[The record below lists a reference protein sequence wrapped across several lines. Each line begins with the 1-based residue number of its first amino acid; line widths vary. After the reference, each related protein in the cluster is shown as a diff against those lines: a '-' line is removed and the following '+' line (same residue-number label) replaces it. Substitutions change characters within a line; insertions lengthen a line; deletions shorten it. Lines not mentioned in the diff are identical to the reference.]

1 MNWIPV
7 EIGADCLDV
16 ELIEE
21 ILCEYID
28 ANDFAESMLNE
39 VYGNSKIGNF
49 LVPTGTALR
58 RIYEMEDGREWE
70 DIVDD
75 ILDSEAES
83 IKFGLENDGFY
94 YSLSYKFILV
104 DDEENGE

>member
-16 ELIEE
+16 ELIAE

-28 ANDFAESMLNE
+28 VNDFAENVLNE
-39 VYGNSKIGNF
+39 IYGKSEIGNF

-58 RIYEMEDGREWE
+58 RIYETENSIKWE
-70 DIVDD
+70 DIVDE
-75 ILDSEAES
+75 ILENEAES

>member
-7 EIGADCLDV
+7 EIGTDCLDE

-39 VYGNSKIGNF
+39 IYGKTEIGNF

-58 RIYEMEDGREWE
+58 RIYETEDGNIWE
-70 DIVDD
+70 DIVED
-75 ILDSEAES
+75 ILEGEAEE
-83 IKFGLENDGFY
+83 IKFGLENEGFY
-94 YSLSYKFILV
+94 YILSYKFILV
-104 DDEENGE
+104 DDEEDIP